1 MCPNPTDSQWF
12 SAMLNL
18 IHWRGVMIRKR
29 FIWCAR
35 WCLFL
40 TVSLISVAL
49 SASIMLLSLSK
60 DLPDRSEQLADL
72 VRQNT
77 TMSQQLSE
85 MQLSV
90 DQRLQAQTQQLEH
103 QAQIS
108 LRLSR
113 LQRLSLIDAFRVI
126 AVTDSKD
133 STVVRLQVGD
143 MAQLTSQALE
153 NPFDVRSVQPGEYAV
168 IAELVFSDG

>member
-77 TMSQQLSE
+77 IMSQQLSE

-143 MAQLTSQALE
+143 MAQLRSQALE

>member
-90 DQRLQAQTQQLEH
+90 DQRFQAQTQQLEH

-143 MAQLTSQALE
+143 MAQLRSQALE